1 MRQIYSSFPKST
13 NENSTN
19 YYSTNLKYS
28 HVSLKYSQDST
39 IFTTSPCQT
48 INYKDISIYSYYY
61 SFLIIKEA
69 PERTICLPHSER
81 NKNVQPSTGNGNILP
96 FWQFFTT
103 SKQRN
108 VPETSRGPRC
118 CKQDNSSRE
127 RNGNDSGNTRR
138 PPGRNEVTERRPY
151 PLQELSDDTK

>member
-13 NENSTN
+13 NENSIN

-69 PERTICLPHSER
+69 PERTILLPHSER

-108 VPETSRGPRC
+108 VPETSRGTRC
-118 CKQDNSSRE
+118 CKQDNSSRG
-127 RNGNDSGNTRR
+127 RNGNDSGSTRR
-138 PPGRNEVTERRPY
+138 PQEERSDGRGNGRKIGPPVE
-151 PLQELSDDTK
+151 

>member
-69 PERTICLPHSER
+69 PERTLLATLRTKQER
-81 NKNVQPSTGNGNILP
+81 TALNRK
-96 FWQFFTT
+96 WKYFTVLAIFYHL
-103 SKQRN
+103 QA
-108 VPETSRGPRC
+108 E
-118 CKQDNSSRE
+118 E
-127 RNGNDSGNTRR
+127 RS
-138 PPGRNEVTERRPY
+138 
-151 PLQELSDDTK
+151 